1 MPFHEP
7 EGHARSMSPEQCF
20 ADTEACAH
28 HIAERI
34 GADLRVAAPLG
45 LGKPHALLNALYRLT
60 RNDTSRSLSLYTALS
75 LTRPRP
81 AGGLEARFVGPFAER
96 HFGADAVDPE
106 YAVDQALNA
115 LPSNVAVHEFYMQSG
130 ALLHSGSAQRNY
142 ISQNYTHVARDLA
155 VQDINLL
162 VQLVARRETADGVR
176 YSLSCNPDLTLDFI
190 ERVVQSGK
198 PRPLCVAVVHPDL
211 PYVSGH
217 AEVPRDYFD
226 LELST
231 AASPPLF
238 AVPRQ
243 PLDAVEYALGMHASA
258 LVRDGGCLQIGIGAL
273 SDALVHALRW
283 RQQDNTQWRRALVA
297 LDPRGGTHAL
307 AARMGGLAPFRTGLY
322 GASEMVMDGFMH
334 LQRAG
339 VLKRRA
345 WDNLG
350 LERAAASGRLS
361 PDTPG
366 GHYLRGAFF
375 LGSREL
381 YEWIGALEA
390 DDPDAL
396 DMCRVSNVNQLYGDH
411 QALASLQ
418 RRGARFFNTCM
429 MATLLGSAVSD
440 ALEDGD
446 VVSGVGGQYNFVAM
460 AHELTDGRSALMLR
474 STRQGRGGVE
484 TNIRWNY
491 GHATIARHLRDL
503 FVTEYGV
510 ADLRGKTDSECV
522 EAMLS
527 IADARFIDAL
537 AAEAKAHGKLAADF
551 QVPERWRNNRPE
563 YLQAALAPWKAK
575 GVLVPFPFGSDF
587 TEVEQRLLPALEWL
601 KLRSGH
607 GRGKWDILR
616 AALRPGAPVQGEQEA
631 IARMALDRPAG
642 IGERVLRRLL
652 TAALRKTG
660 SPVPDAAT
668 ATPPPREEDHAA
680 G

>member
-1 MPFHEP
+1 
-7 EGHARSMSPEQCF
+7 MSPEQCHT
-20 ADTEACAH
+20 DTEACAQQ
-28 HIAERI
+28 IAERI
-34 GADLRVAAPLG
+34 GPDLRVAAPLG
-45 LGKPHALLNALYRLT
+45 LGKPHDLLNALYRLT
-60 RNDTSRSLSLYTALS
+60 KADTSRSLALYTALS
-75 LTRPRP
+75 LTRPHP
-81 AGGLEARFVGPFAER
+81 APGLEARFVGPFVER
-96 HFGADAVDPE
+96 HFGAGAVDPE
-106 YAVDQALNA
+106 YAVDQARNQ

-130 ALLHSGSAQRNY
+130 ALLRSGSAQRNY

-162 VQLVARRETADGVR
+162 VQLVARRETPDGVR
-176 YSLSCNPDLTLDFI
+176 YSLSCNPDLTFDFI
-190 ERVVQSGK
+190 DRVVQAGK
-198 PRPLCVAVVHPDL
+198 PRPLMVAVVHPDL
-211 PYVSGH
+211 PYITGH
-217 AEVPRDYFD
+217 AEVERDYFD
-226 LELST
+226 IELHT
-231 AASPPLF
+231 ERAPPLF

-243 PLDAVEYALGMHASA
+243 PIDLTEYALGMHASA

-273 SDALVHALRW
+273 SDALVYALRW

-307 AARMGGLAPFRTGLY
+307 ASRMGGLAPLRTGLY

-339 VLKRRA
+339 ILKRRA
-345 WDNLG
+345 WDNMA
-350 LERAAASGRLS
+350 LERAAACGRLS
-361 PDTPG
+361 PETPG

-381 YEWIGALEA
+381 YQWLGELDAS
-390 DDPDAL
+390 DPDAL

-411 QALASLQ
+411 QMLASLQ

-440 ALEDGD
+440 GLENGE

-460 AHELTDGRSALMLR
+460 AHELPDGRSILMLR
-474 STRQGRGGVE
+474 STRQGPGGVE

-491 GHATIARHLRDL
+491 GHTTIARHLRDL

-537 AAEAKAHGKLAADF
+537 CAEAKAHGKLAADF
-551 QVPERWRNNRPE
+551 QIPERWRNNRPE
-563 YLQAALAPWKAK
+563 HLREVLAPWQAK
-575 GVLVPFPFGSDF
+575 GLLSPFPFGSDF
-587 TEVEQRLLPALEWL
+587 TEVEQRLLPALDWL
-601 KLRSGH
+601 KKRSATW
-607 GRGKWDILR
+607 RGKIEVVKAALAPGEAVPGEDEALERMGLTRPTSVGDRIQQRLLK
-616 AALRPGAPVQGEQEA
+616 AALR
-631 IARMALDRPAG
+631 R
-642 IGERVLRRLL
+642 
-652 TAALRKTG
+652 
-660 SPVPDAAT
+660 
-668 ATPPPREEDHAA
+668 AA